1 MSACHTGPFIAGA
14 RSGYGR
20 TEAHPYVIPALAGIQ
35 EDGARWRV
43 SSCSWHSPGLGI
55 GRGLSRGRSR
65 RYICLRR
72 MAWLRVSGIR
82 SDGES
87 VMAGEEGG
95 RRGWLAL
102 VVLLFGAI
110 LVAGRLVPAV
120 RWFFRQGADRVVEEV
135 GRKGIELPAFK
146 LTRRGAL
153 IHRLTHDP
161 ELLEAAEAYAREN
174 GISMAVAMARIER
187 YGREIVPSFNAFLY
201 FRVGIPLARW
211 ISRSLYD
218 VRAGSKRGLA
228 ALDENTLEDVSV
240 VFVMNHRSN
249 IDYVLLAHLMAHRTA
264 LSYAAGEWAHVW
276 PLGRL
281 VGGMGAF
288 FVRRGSGDDLYR
300 RVLERFVQMA
310 VEGGLTQVFF
320 PEGGLSR
327 DGKPREPKVG
337 LLDYVLRRFDPE
349 VCNILFVP
357 VGVNYDW
364 VLEDHSLL
372 QPGGPE
378 AGIRGRG
385 GLFASAAGSVVRNL
399 IQARRGGSFRL
410 GGAAVG
416 VGTLVSA
423 REYAASRGVEFREL
437 EREDRI
443 EEVKALAGLLMQ
455 AIDDSI
461 PPAAVPLVARALIEA
476 PERTLPEDRL
486 ILRVRS
492 LAQGDEPLDYEGALR
507 TLVMRQLV
515 LAERGSYRPAP
526 GAEKILV
533 YYANS
538 AYH

>member
-1 MSACHTGPFIAGA
+1 
-14 RSGYGR
+14 
-20 TEAHPYVIPALAGIQ
+20 
-35 EDGARWRV
+35 
-43 SSCSWHSPGLGI
+43 
-55 GRGLSRGRSR
+55 
-65 RYICLRR
+65 
-72 MAWLRVSGIR
+72 
-82 SDGES
+82 
-87 VMAGEEGG
+87 MAGGRGG

-102 VVLLFGAI
+102 IVLLFGGI
-110 LVAGRLVPAV
+110 LAAGRLVPAV
-120 RWFFRQGADRVVEEV
+120 RWFFRQRADKVVEEV
-135 GRKGIELPAFK
+135 RRRGFELPTFK
-146 LTRRGAL
+146 LTRRGTL
-153 IHRLTHDP
+153 IYRLTHDP
-161 ELLEAAEAYAREN
+161 ELLLAAKVYAREN
-174 GISMAVAMARIER
+174 GISMAVAMARVER
-187 YGREIVPSFNAFLY
+187 YAREIVPLFNAFLY
-201 FRVGIPLARW
+201 FRIGIPLAAW

-218 VRAGSKRGLA
+218 VSVGPQGGLG
-228 ALDENTLEDVSV
+228 ALDENAVEDASV

-249 IDYVLLAHLMAHRTA
+249 IDYVLLAHLMAHRAA
-264 LSYAAGEWAHVW
+264 LSYAAGEWAYVW

-281 VGGMGAF
+281 IGGMGAF

-300 RVLERFVQMA
+300 GVLERFVQMA
-310 VEGGLTQVFF
+310 VEGGLTQVIF

-327 DGKPREPKVG
+327 DGKPREPKIG
-337 LLDYVLRRFDPE
+337 LLDYMLRRFDPGA
-349 VCNILFVP
+349 CDILFVP
-357 VGVNYDW
+357 IGVNYDW

-385 GLFASAAGSVVRNL
+385 GLFASTAGSVDRNL

-416 VGTLVSA
+416 LGTPVSA

-443 EEVKALAGLLMQ
+443 EEVKALARLLMQ

-486 ILRVRS
+486 IPRVRS
-492 LAQGDEPLDYEGALR
+492 LAQGDEPLDYKGALR

-538 AYH
+538 AYR

>member
-1 MSACHTGPFIAGA
+1 
-14 RSGYGR
+14 
-20 TEAHPYVIPALAGIQ
+20 
-35 EDGARWRV
+35 
-43 SSCSWHSPGLGI
+43 
-55 GRGLSRGRSR
+55 
-65 RYICLRR
+65 
-72 MAWLRVSGIR
+72 
-82 SDGES
+82 
-87 VMAGEEGG
+87 
-95 RRGWLAL
+95 
-102 VVLLFGAI
+102 
-110 LVAGRLVPAV
+110 
-120 RWFFRQGADRVVEEV
+120 
-135 GRKGIELPAFK
+135 
-146 LTRRGAL
+146 
-153 IHRLTHDP
+153 
-161 ELLEAAEAYAREN
+161 
-174 GISMAVAMARIER
+174 
-187 YGREIVPSFNAFLY
+187 
-201 FRVGIPLARW
+201 
-211 ISRSLYD
+211 
-218 VRAGSKRGLA
+218 
-228 ALDENTLEDVSV
+228 
-240 VFVMNHRSN
+240 
-249 IDYVLLAHLMAHRTA
+249 
-264 LSYAAGEWAHVW
+264 
-276 PLGRL
+276 
-281 VGGMGAF
+281 MGAF

-349 VCNILFVP
+349 VCDILFVP

-437 EREDRI
+437 ERKDRI

-486 ILRVRS
+486 IPRVRS

>member
-1 MSACHTGPFIAGA
+1 
-14 RSGYGR
+14 
-20 TEAHPYVIPALAGIQ
+20 
-35 EDGARWRV
+35 
-43 SSCSWHSPGLGI
+43 
-55 GRGLSRGRSR
+55 
-65 RYICLRR
+65 
-72 MAWLRVSGIR
+72 
-82 SDGES
+82 
-87 VMAGEEGG
+87 MAGEEGG

-110 LVAGRLVPAV
+110 LVAGWLVPAV
-120 RWFFRQGADRVVEEV
+120 RWFFRQRADRVVEEV
-135 GRKGIELPAFK
+135 GNRGIELPTFK

-174 GISMAVAMARIER
+174 GISMAVAMARIGR

-228 ALDENTLEDVSV
+228 ALDENALEDVSV

-337 LLDYVLRRFDPE
+337 LLDYMLRRFDPE
-349 VCNILFVP
+349 VRDILFVP
-357 VGVNYDW
+357 VSVNYDW

-378 AGIRGRG
+378 AGLLGRG
-385 GLFASAAGSVVRNL
+385 GLFASSAGSVARNL
-399 IQARRGGSFRL
+399 LQARRGGSFHL
-410 GGAAVG
+410 GDAALG
-416 VGTLVSA
+416 VGAPISA
-423 REYAASRGVEFREL
+423 REHAASRGVAFREL

-443 EEVKALAGLLMQ
+443 KEVKVLAGLLMR
-455 AIDDSI
+455 AINDSI

-476 PERTLPEDRL
+476 PESVVSEGRL
-486 ILRVRS
+486 ISRARS
-492 LAQGDEPLDYEGALR
+492 LTHAEGPLDYEAALR
-507 TLVMRQLV
+507 TLLLRRLV
-515 LAERGSYRPAP
+515 LVERGKYHAAP
-526 GAEKILV
+526 GSEKILG

-538 AYH
+538 SYLREDAPPV

>member
-1 MSACHTGPFIAGA
+1 
-14 RSGYGR
+14 
-20 TEAHPYVIPALAGIQ
+20 
-35 EDGARWRV
+35 
-43 SSCSWHSPGLGI
+43 
-55 GRGLSRGRSR
+55 
-65 RYICLRR
+65 
-72 MAWLRVSGIR
+72 
-82 SDGES
+82 
-87 VMAGEEGG
+87 
-95 RRGWLAL
+95 
-102 VVLLFGAI
+102 
-110 LVAGRLVPAV
+110 
-120 RWFFRQGADRVVEEV
+120 
-135 GRKGIELPAFK
+135 
-146 LTRRGAL
+146 
-153 IHRLTHDP
+153 
-161 ELLEAAEAYAREN
+161 
-174 GISMAVAMARIER
+174 
-187 YGREIVPSFNAFLY
+187 
-201 FRVGIPLARW
+201 
-211 ISRSLYD
+211 
-218 VRAGSKRGLA
+218 
-228 ALDENTLEDVSV
+228 VSV
-240 VFVMNHRSN
+240 IFVMNHRSN
-249 IDYVLLAHLMAHRTA
+249 IDYVLLAHLMAHHAA
-264 LSYAAGEWAHVW
+264 LSYAAGEWAYVW

-281 VGGMGAF
+281 IGGMGAF

-310 VEGGLTQVFF
+310 VESGLTQAFF

-327 DGKPREPKVG
+327 DGKPHEPKVG

-349 VCNILFVP
+349 VCDILFVP

-486 ILRVRS
+486 IPRVRS
-492 LAQGDEPLDYEGALR
+492 LAQGDEPLDYKGALR

-538 AYH
+538 AYR